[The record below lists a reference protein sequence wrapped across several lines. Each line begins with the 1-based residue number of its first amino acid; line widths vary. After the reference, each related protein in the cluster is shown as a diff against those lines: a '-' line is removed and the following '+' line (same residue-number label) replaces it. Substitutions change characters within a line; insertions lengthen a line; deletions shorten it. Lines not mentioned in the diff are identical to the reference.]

1 MKILSTQSSGRLKIT
16 VAAITAVALAVFFL
30 PGAPASGA
38 RTPLTQR
45 GVASQQIASAP
56 APGTLASRVYG
67 TFGTAGTVRGHF
79 DPDRFFVKHG
89 DAYANGV
96 LHATLRRGDGT
107 LVGHAT
113 RRITIPV
120 KGGRTGSTTS
130 SSTAGTNTAVA
141 ASTTCDI
148 LHLVLGPL
156 DLDLLGLQ
164 VHLNRVVLDIVAA
177 SGAGN
182 LLGNLLCAVA
192 GLLDG
197 TTTLS
202 QLRLANILNRILA
215 ILRI

>member
-1 MKILSTQSSGRLKIT
+1 MKILSTRSSGRLKIAIAT
-16 VAAITAVALAVFFL
+16 VTAGALAVFFL

-38 RTPLTQR
+38 RAPLTQR
-45 GVASQQIASAP
+45 GVAAQQIASAP
-56 APGTLASRVYG
+56 APGTLTSRVYG

-96 LHATLRRGDGT
+96 LHATMRKGDGT

-120 KGGRTGSTTS
+120 MGGRTGTTAG
-130 SSTAGTNTAVA
+130 STAGTNAAVA
-141 ASTTCDI
+141 AATTCDI